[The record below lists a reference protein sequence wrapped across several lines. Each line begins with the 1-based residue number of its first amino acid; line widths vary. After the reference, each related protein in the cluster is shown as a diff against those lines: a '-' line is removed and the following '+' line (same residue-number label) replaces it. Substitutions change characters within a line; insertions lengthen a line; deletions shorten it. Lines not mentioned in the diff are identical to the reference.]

1 MADLVRWEP
10 FGGLTSLRQ
19 AMDRLFEDSFVRPSR
34 LWPELVG
41 EEPALDV
48 YQTDKDVVVK
58 ASLPGIKP
66 EEVDISVTGDVLTIK
81 GEHKEEE
88 EEKKADYFRKER
100 RYGAF
105 RRSMTLPVSVKAEK
119 ADANF
124 ENGVLTITLPKTEEA
139 KPKQIKVK
147 GKAKEITAGKKK

>member
-1 MADLVRWEP
+1 MADIVRWEP
-10 FGGLTSLRQ
+10 FAGLTSLRQ
-19 AMDRLFEDSFVRPSR
+19 AMDRLFEDAFVRPSR
-34 LWPELVG
+34 LWSELVG
-41 EEPALDV
+41 EEPALDI

-66 EEVDISVTGDVLTIK
+66 EEVDISITGDVLTIK

-88 EEKKADYFRKER
+88 EERKADYFCKER

-105 RRSMTLPVSVKAEK
+105 RRSMTLPVPVKAEK
-119 ADANF
+119 ADATF
-124 ENGVLTITLPKTEEA
+124 ENGVLTITLPKTEEV

-147 GKAKEITAGKKK
+147 GKAKEVTEGKKK

>member
-1 MADLVRWEP
+1 MADIVRWEP
-10 FGGLTSLRQ
+10 FAGLTSLRQ
-19 AMDRLFEDSFVRPSR
+19 AMDRLFEDAFIRPSR

-66 EEVDISVTGDVLTIK
+66 EEVDISVTGDTLTIK

-88 EEKKADYFRKER
+88 EEKRADYFRKER

-105 RRSMTLPVSVKAEK
+105 RRSMTLPIAVKAEK
-119 ADANF
+119 ADASF
-124 ENGVLTITLPKTEEA
+124 ENGVLTITLPKMEEV

-147 GKAKEITAGKKK
+147 SKAKAISEGEKK

>member
-1 MADLVRWEP
+1 MTDLVRWEP
-10 FGGLTSLRQ
+10 FGGLRSLRQ

-48 YQTDKDVVVK
+48 YQTDKDIVVK

-66 EEVDISVTGDVLTIK
+66 EEVDISVTGDMLTIK
-81 GEHKEEE
+81 GEHKEAE

-105 RRSMTLPVSVKAEK
+105 RRSMTLPVVVKAEK
-119 ADANF
+119 ADAAF
-124 ENGVLTITLPKTEEA
+124 ENGVLTVTLPKTEES

-147 GKAKEITAGKKK
+147 GKAKEIIEGKKK

>member
-1 MADLVRWEP
+1 MTDLVRWEP
-10 FGGLTSLRQ
+10 FGGLRSLRQ

-34 LWPELVG
+34 LWPELAG

-48 YQTDKDVVVK
+48 YQTDKDIVVK

-66 EEVDISVTGDVLTIK
+66 EEVDISVTGDMLTIK
-81 GEHKEEE
+81 GEHKEAE

-105 RRSMTLPVSVKAEK
+105 RRSMTLPVVVKAEK
-119 ADANF
+119 ADATF
-124 ENGVLTITLPKTEEA
+124 ENGVLTVTLPKTEES

-147 GKAKEITAGKKK
+147 GKAKEIIEGKKK

>member
-1 MADLVRWEP
+1 MADIVKWEP
-10 FGGLTSLRQ
+10 FGELTSLRQ
-19 AMDRLFEDSFVRPSR
+19 AMDRLLEGSFVRPSR

-41 EEPALDV
+41 EEPALDI

-66 EEVDISVTGDVLTIK
+66 EEVDISITGDVLTVK

-88 EEKKADYFRKER
+88 EEKEADYFRKER

-105 RRSMTLPVSVKAEK
+105 RRIVTLPVSVKADK
-119 ADANF
+119 AEATF
-124 ENGVLTITLPKTEEA
+124 ENGVLTVALPKAEEI

-147 GKAKEITAGKKK
+147 GKAKEPDEGQKK

>member
-1 MADLVRWEP
+1 MADIVRWEP
-10 FGGLTSLRQ
+10 LAGLTSLRQ
-19 AMDRLFEDSFVRPSR
+19 AMNRLFEDAFVRPSR

-48 YQTDKDVVVK
+48 YQTDKNVVVK

-88 EEKKADYFRKER
+88 EEKKADYFRRER

-105 RRSMTLPVSVKAEK
+105 HRSMALPVSVKAEK
-119 ADANF
+119 AEATF
-124 ENGVLTITLPKTEEA
+124 ENGVLTITLPKTEEV

-147 GKAKEITAGKKK
+147 GKAKETTGGKRK